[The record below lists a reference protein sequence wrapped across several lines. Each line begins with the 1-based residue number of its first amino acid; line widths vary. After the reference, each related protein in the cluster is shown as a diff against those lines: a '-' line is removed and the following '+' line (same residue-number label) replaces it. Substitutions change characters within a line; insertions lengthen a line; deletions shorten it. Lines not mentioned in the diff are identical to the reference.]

1 MTQYRCSYCRKII
14 GDKPKSTCPFC
25 KKKMRVPIN
34 LLSPERQEELK
45 ERTKKIKKHRAEK
58 QKEYTDS
65 PNSTGVFAKKPAT
78 LFFCMFVLAAIAAM
92 FAIKTDRNYQTTHMA
107 PKDVKAEKEVSVLY
121 VALKNF
127 KKEIGRY
134 PTEEEGLKALVLNPG
149 IIYWTHEFVSL
160 VRPDPWMQNYE
171 YSLDEYTNI
180 VLFSKGKDRISDTD
194 DDIYPSL
201 EIAEQLIAESPNK
214 KQYEE
219 PRADEPQE

>member
-1 MTQYRCSYCRKII
+1 
-14 GDKPKSTCPFC
+14 
-25 KKKMRVPIN
+25 MRVPIN

-45 ERTKKIKKHRAEK
+45 ERTQKIRKHRAEK

-65 PNSTGVFAKKPAT
+65 PNSTGIFAKKPAI
-78 LFFCMFVLAAIAAM
+78 LFFCIFVMAVIAIK
-92 FAIKTDRNYQTTHMA
+92 FAIKTDKNYQTTHMA
-107 PKDVKAEKEVSVLY
+107 PKEVKAEKEVSVLY

-180 VLFSKGKDRISDTD
+180 VLFSKGKDRTTDTD

-201 EIAEQLIAESPNK
+201 KIVEQLVAEAPDK
-214 KQYEE
+214 KKFKE
-219 PRADEPQE
+219 PGADEPQ